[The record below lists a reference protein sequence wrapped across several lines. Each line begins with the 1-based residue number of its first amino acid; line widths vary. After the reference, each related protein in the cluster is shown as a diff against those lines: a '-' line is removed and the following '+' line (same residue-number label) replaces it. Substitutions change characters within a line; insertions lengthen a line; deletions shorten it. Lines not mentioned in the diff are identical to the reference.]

1 MSGRLRSLF
10 CLSLTLACVQAQAG
24 LFDDDEARRR
34 VEALRQEVSQHASQ
48 LADTTS
54 AAQTAARSQLELANQ
69 IEQLRAEVAQVR
81 GQVEVLGFEINS
93 AQQRQKDFYIDLDS
107 RLRKLEGLAENGA
120 TAATSTN
127 PAEAAATTAT
137 PGNASQSA
145 PADPTREIAVYEA
158 ALNLFKAGR
167 YQDAQAA
174 FDDFSRSHGNSQL
187 LPSAHYWAATARYQ
201 QRDYKGAAEAYAQVA
216 SRWPNDAKAADALL
230 GQANSQRDLGNGAA
244 MRKTLELLVAKYPTS
259 NAAQQARTRLGAKQ
273 GKK

>member
-1 MSGRLRSLF
+1 MRNLF
-10 CLSLTLACVQAQAG
+10 CLGLTLACVQAQAG

-34 VEALRQEVSQHASQ
+34 VEELRQEVSQHSRQ

-69 IEQLRAEVAQVR
+69 IEQLRAELAQVR
-81 GQVEVLGFEINS
+81 GQVEVLGFELNS

-107 RLRKLEGLAENGA
+107 RLRKLEGVAENGA
-120 TAATSTN
+120 AATNATH
-127 PAEAAATTAT
+127 PAEAAATAT
-137 PGNASQSA
+137 PSTPPPA
-145 PADPTREIAVYEA
+145 PADPTREIAAYEA

-201 QRDYKGAAEAYAQVA
+201 QRDYKGAADAYAHVA

-244 MRKTLELLVAKYPTS
+244 MRKTLELLVAKYPAS
-259 NAAQQARTRLGAKQ
+259 NAAQQARTRLGAKP